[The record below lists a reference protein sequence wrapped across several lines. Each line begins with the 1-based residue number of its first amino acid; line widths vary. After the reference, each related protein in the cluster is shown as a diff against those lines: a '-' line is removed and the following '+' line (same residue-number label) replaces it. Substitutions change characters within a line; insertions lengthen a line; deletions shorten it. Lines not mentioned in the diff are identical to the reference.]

1 MLRVNPFAALR
12 PRPGLAAEIAAV
24 PYDVV
29 NTEEARRLAAGNP
42 RSFLHVSRSE
52 IDLPDSTD
60 PYSPV
65 VYERAAQNF
74 QALTREAFLREDA
87 PSIYLYRQEMDLLG
101 KRMSQLGVVTCCHV
115 DDYNA
120 DIIKRHEKTRRD
132 KEDDRTRHVL
142 ALRANAGPVFLMFR
156 DRPSLASLLVRDS
169 EREPLY
175 DFVALDGVRHTVWRA
190 PAAEPYVR
198 EFAATECAYVAD
210 GHHRIASAARA
221 AAELRAKD
229 EQRTGDR
236 EYDWFLS
243 VLFPASQ
250 LSILP
255 YHRVLLELN
264 GLTPARLLERLR
276 QVATVTEASEPSPRA
291 PGSFGMYLE
300 GRWYQVALD
309 PASIDQ
315 SSPIGSLDY
324 SLLSERVLGPI
335 FGIEDI
341 RSDQRIDF
349 VGGIR
354 GTGEL
359 ERRVSSGKAKVAFA
373 MRPTSIEQLFRVADA
388 GEIMPPKSTWF
399 EPKLRSGLLV
409 HTFD

>member
-52 IDLPDSTD
+52 IDLPEGTD
-60 PYSPV
+60 PYSPA
-65 VYERAAQNF
+65 VYEKAALNF
-74 QALTREAFLREDA
+74 EALKRDGFLREDA

-101 KRMSQLGVVTCCHV
+101 KRMSQLGVVACCHV
-115 DDYNA
+115 DDYTN
-120 DIIKRHEKTRRD
+120 DVIKRHEKTRRD

-142 ALRANAGPVFLMFR
+142 ALNANAGPVFLMFR
-156 DRPSLASLLVRDS
+156 DRPSIEPLMRRDS
-169 EREPLY
+169 AATPLY
-175 DFVALDGVRHTVWRA
+175 DFVAIDGVRHTVWRA
-190 PAAEPYVR
+190 SGAAEYVR
-198 EFAATECAYVAD
+198 EFAAVDNAYVAD

-221 AAELRAKD
+221 AADLRAKNPA
-229 EQRTGDR
+229 RRGDA
-236 EYDWFLS
+236 EYDWFLC

-264 GLTPARLLERLR
+264 GHTPVRLLERLAE
-276 QVATVTEASEPSPRA
+276 VAKVSESGEAMPRA
-291 PGSFGMYLE
+291 AGSFGMYLE
-300 GRWYQVALD
+300 GRWYEVALD
-309 PASIDQ
+309 PSSIDQ
-315 SSPIGSLDY
+315 NSPIDSLDY
-324 SLLSERVLGPI
+324 SLLNERILRPI

-359 ERRVSSGKAKVAFA
+359 ERRVSSGKAKVAFSLRA
-373 MRPTSIEQLFRVADA
+373 TSIEQLFRVSDA

>member
-52 IDLPDSTD
+52 IDLPDSTN

-74 QALTREAFLREDA
+74 QALTREAFLREDSA
-87 PSIYLYRQEMDLLG
+87 SIYLYRQEMDLLG

-156 DRPSLASLLVRDS
+156 DRPSLATLLARDS
-169 EREPLY
+169 EGEPLY
-175 DFVALDGVRHTVWRA
+175 DFVALDGVRHTVWRTAA
-190 PAAEPYVR
+190 PEPYVR
-198 EFAATECAYVAD
+198 EFAAIDCAYVAD

-221 AAELRAKD
+221 AAELRAQD
-229 EQRTGDR
+229 PARSGDR

-264 GLTPARLLERLR
+264 GLTPARLIERLR
-276 QVATVTEASEPSPRA
+276 QVASVSEASEALPRS
-291 PGSFGMYLE
+291 PGSFGMYIE
-300 GRWYQVALD
+300 GRWHLVTLD
-309 PASIDQ
+309 PASIDH

-359 ERRVSSGKAKVAFA
+359 ERRVSAGKAKVAFA

>member
-42 RSFLHVSRSE
+42 KSFLHVSRSE
-52 IDLPDSTD
+52 IDLPDGTD
-60 PYSPV
+60 PYSPA
-65 VYERAAQNF
+65 VYEKAAQNF
-74 QALTREAFLREDA
+74 QALTRDSFLREDA

-115 DDYNA
+115 DDYTNGV
-120 DIIKRHEKTRRD
+120 IKRHEKTRRD
-132 KEDDRTRHVL
+132 KEDDRTRHLL
-142 ALRANAGPVFLMFR
+142 ALNANAGPVFLMYR
-156 DRPSLASLLVRDS
+156 DQAGIEALLARDS
-169 EREPLY
+169 SSTPLY

-190 PAAEPYVR
+190 AAAAEYVR
-198 EFAATECAYVAD
+198 AFAAVDNAYVAD
-210 GHHRIASAARA
+210 GHHRAASAARG
-221 AAELRAKD
+221 AAELHAKNPAH
-229 EQRTGDR
+229 RGDQ
-236 EYDWFLS
+236 EYDWFLY

-264 GLTPARLLERLR
+264 GLSPARLHERLAAM
-276 QVATVTEASEPSPRA
+276 ATVRPAAEAMPQK

-300 GRWYQVALD
+300 GRWYEIALD
-309 PASIDQ
+309 PATIDHA
-315 SSPIGSLDY
+315 SPIGSLDY
-324 SLLSERVLGPI
+324 SLLSDRILSPI

-359 ERRVSSGKAKVAFA
+359 ERRVSSGKAKVAFS
-373 MRPTSIEQLFRVADA
+373 MRATSIEQLFRVADA

-399 EPKLRSGLLV
+399 EPKLRSGLLI